1 MRGAD
6 GRLQSV
12 FMVRIRIKVVGK
24 LDVNVRHLRNCQDN
38 WGMLYS

>member
-12 FMVRIRIKVVGK
+12 FMVRIRIKVGK